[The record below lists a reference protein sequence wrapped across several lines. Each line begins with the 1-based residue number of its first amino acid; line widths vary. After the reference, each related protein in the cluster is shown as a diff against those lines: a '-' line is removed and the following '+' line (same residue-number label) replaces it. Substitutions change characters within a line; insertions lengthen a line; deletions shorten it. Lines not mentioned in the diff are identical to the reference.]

1 MFLGFGELAKENYT
15 WTGGRGGN
23 KIGPYL
29 PHSFSPLNGVPRMG
43 ENSQLMKKK
52 KEVDI
57 LNLSALGLRAL
68 QHIFSVHHFI

>member
-15 WTGGRGGN
+15 WTVGRGGN

-43 ENSQLMKKK
+43 ENRIS
-52 KEVDI
+52 
-57 LNLSALGLRAL
+57 
-68 QHIFSVHHFI
+68 

>member
-15 WTGGRGGN
+15 WTVGRGGN

-29 PHSFSPLNGVPRMG
+29 PHSFSPLMVFLGWEKTESVN
-43 ENSQLMKKK
+43 EKK

-57 LNLSALGLRAL
+57 LN
-68 QHIFSVHHFI
+68 